1 MTGARTLDALQKRWL
16 TARVDGAMEAA
27 WCELPGPSGE
37 LGERH
42 AFTRAAGDLHAACQQ
57 LRDEAD
63 REAAVLVAAALGA
76 DVNDAIAAIEDS
88 DFDAAFGWR
97 FTMGGT
103 AYRLDRDAGG
113 SLVVAPG
120 GEGGSA

>member
-1 MTGARTLDALQKRWL
+1 MTRTLNALQKRWL

-27 WCELPGPSGE
+27 WCDLPGPTGE
-37 LGERH
+37 LGACH
-42 AFTRAAGDLHAACQQ
+42 AFTRAAGDLQAACQA

-63 REAAVLVAAALGA
+63 REAAAIVAAALGA

-103 AYRLDRDAGG
+103 AYRLDRDAGW
-113 SLVVAPG
+113 SLVVVPAE
-120 GEGGSA
+120 EGGSE